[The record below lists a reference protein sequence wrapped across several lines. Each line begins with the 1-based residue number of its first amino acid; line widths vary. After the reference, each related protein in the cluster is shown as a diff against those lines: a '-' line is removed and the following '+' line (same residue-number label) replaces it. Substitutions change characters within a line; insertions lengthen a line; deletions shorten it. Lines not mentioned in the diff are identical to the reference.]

1 MSNHNP
7 VLLKES
13 IDLLSI
19 NPDGIYIDTTFGGG
33 GHSKSILK
41 QLSPKGRLFGFDQD
55 PDALENKLEDERFTL
70 IPHNFE
76 HLRRFL
82 KLHNVDKA
90 DGILADLG
98 VSSHQFDIEKRGFSI
113 RGNGP
118 LDMRM
123 NPMAGQSAAEWLSEI
138 DEYSLIHAL
147 ATYGEVSRPKKLAQI
162 ILNAQNQSP
171 ILTTRELLDIIE
183 PHGKKGEKVFAKV
196 FQAIRISVNRE
207 LEVLEKL
214 LEEGKDLLSTGGRF
228 VIISYH
234 SLEDRRVKLY
244 FREGK
249 LKGEAERDE
258 YGNRLTP
265 FKLITRKPIAPGD
278 EEILN
283 NPRSRSAKL
292 RAAEKKELTT

>member
-1 MSNHNP
+1 MSYHNP

-82 KLHNVDKA
+82 KLHNVEKA

>member
-1 MSNHNP
+1 MSYHNP

-82 KLHNVDKA
+82 KLHNVEKA

-98 VSSHQFDIEKRGFSI
+98 VRSHQFDIEKRGFSI